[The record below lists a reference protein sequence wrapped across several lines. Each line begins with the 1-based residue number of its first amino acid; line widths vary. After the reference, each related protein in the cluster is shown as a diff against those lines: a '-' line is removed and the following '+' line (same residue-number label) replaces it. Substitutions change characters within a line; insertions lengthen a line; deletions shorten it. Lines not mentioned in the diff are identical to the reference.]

1 MLVIQVS
8 TIVSYLD
15 NVLLSLG
22 RVHVFSNFLCKLF
35 HTWTRL
41 IYTHTNKD
49 PTSTG
54 TNLYYADGSSCVK
67 DADTCSSSER
77 CGRATIEKTLHPDV
91 VTCCS
96 ESLSWVKDE
105 YCQTR
110 SIGTYVEKWFVT
122 SGKCSKDCDPTTG
135 EPCADVPNTST
146 SMEFFMTVEECCS
159 TKLTYLDAEECKIL
173 SEGSSTTTGSTTVS
187 YSECFW
193 YRFDLYVSFCGIYM
207 YISDSHL
214 FVICVLSY
222 TPTHHST
229 LRDLAIFGNK
239 QVLRR
244 LAK

>member
-1 MLVIQVS
+1 MCFLTLCVHYS
-8 TIVSYLD
+8 TPR
-15 NVLLSLG
+15 LL
-22 RVHVFSNFLCKLF
+22 
-35 HTWTRL
+35 
-41 IYTHTNKD
+41 YTHTNKD

-77 CGRATIEKTLHPDV
+77 CGRASIEKTLHPDV

-146 SMEFFMTVEECCS
+146 SMEFFVTVEECCS
-159 TKLTYLDAEECKIL
+159 TKLTYLDAEECKSL

-193 YRFDLYVSFCGIYM
+193 YRFDFMSPFVVM

-214 FVICVLSY
+214 FMICVFIVY
-222 TPTHHST
+222 TNTPLHST
-229 LRDLAIFGNK
+229 
-239 QVLRR
+239 
-244 LAK
+244 

>member
-1 MLVIQVS
+1 MCFLTLCVHYS
-8 TIVSYLD
+8 TPR
-15 NVLLSLG
+15 LL
-22 RVHVFSNFLCKLF
+22 
-35 HTWTRL
+35 
-41 IYTHTNKD
+41 YTHTNKD

-67 DADTCSSSER
+67 DADTCSSPER
-77 CGRATIEKTLHPDV
+77 CGRATTDKTLHPDV

-96 ESLSWVKDE
+96 KSLSWVKDE

-146 SMEFFMTVEECCS
+146 SMEFFVTVEECCS

-173 SEGSSTTTGSTTVS
+173 SEGSTTTTGSTTVS

-193 YRFDLYVSFCGIYM
+193 YRFDFMSPFVVM

-214 FVICVLSY
+214 FMICVFIVY
-222 TPTHHST
+222 TNTPLHST
-229 LRDLAIFGNK
+229 
-239 QVLRR
+239 
-244 LAK
+244 